1 MSEGCLTAA
10 ELGAFTPHA
19 VAVSTH
25 ALRLGS
31 LRNTEQRLPGLH
43 NTTKFMVT
51 YLSPDS
57 FERPGGG
64 EDHALAHQPLRPWPA
79 ASVYG
84 FLTSEKSKPWL
95 DFDSE
100 SHALPYR
107 AICAEEY
114 LKLKP
119 AGFTYL
125 SAGRVFWG
133 HEASSLRDF
142 RLGVKLHKRRTVR
155 VGQVGP

>member
-64 EDHALAHQPLRPWPA
+64 GDHTHAHQPLCPWRADSAYSFLASDMSRP
-79 ASVYG
+79 
-84 FLTSEKSKPWL
+84 
-95 DFDSE
+95 
-100 SHALPYR
+100 
-107 AICAEEY
+107 
-114 LKLKP
+114 
-119 AGFTYL
+119 
-125 SAGRVFWG
+125 
-133 HEASSLRDF
+133 
-142 RLGVKLHKRRTVR
+142 
-155 VGQVGP
+155 